1 LVATPDKLPVAGAA
15 RNEDRESAAG
25 SNTVATVTEP
35 PPNPRPPRGALIVI
49 AVGLLACVAAA
60 LLSTDK
66 GSGEAANLEWV
77 QTAPMP
83 DSKPVKVPAGGQ
95 TMQLTDGQIRA
106 TGTNVSGYSLFQ
118 VASTL
123 RIGAGAPV
131 GNGRILCAV
140 KAGPRSEVAQTSGGL
155 RATYPRS
162 SEAGIYSQE
171 VPETILVDFSA
182 RGSELAVL
190 ETTGIRRFTSEKGV
204 KLEWPTYK
212 VGTERLKYFIAGG
225 KPKQDLLLPFYT
237 VWKTT
242 AVPAAGV
249 ACTLT
254 TSAGEASVRTSGGLR
269 KVPPPIDEE
278 AEEENEEKAE
288 EEAEE
293 KTKE

>member
-1 LVATPDKLPVAGAA
+1 LVATPDKLPVAQATQ
-15 RNEDRESAAG
+15 NEDRESAAG

-35 PPNPRPPRGALIVI
+35 TSNPRPPRGALIVI

-60 LLSTDK
+60 LLTTDQS
-66 GSGEAANLEWV
+66 SGEAANLEWV
-77 QTAPMP
+77 QTAPIP
-83 DSKPVKVPAGGQ
+83 DSKPVQVPGGSQ
-95 TMQLTDGQIRA
+95 TMQLVGGGISA
-106 TGTNVSGYSLFQ
+106 TGTNVSGYSLFR
-118 VASTL
+118 VAATL
-123 RIGAGAPV
+123 RIDAGAPV

-140 KAGPRSEVAQTSGGL
+140 KAGPRSEIAQTAGGL

-182 RGSELAVL
+182 RGAELAVL
-190 ETTGIRRFTSEKGV
+190 ETEGIRRFTSEKGV
-204 KLEWPTYK
+204 KLEWPEYK

-225 KPKQDLLLPFYT
+225 KPKQDLELPFYT

-242 AVPAAGV
+242 AVPSAGV

-254 TSAGEASVRTSGGLR
+254 TSAGEASVRTSGAL
-269 KVPPPIDEE
+269 KKIPPPIDEE

-288 EEAEE
+288 EAEE
-293 KTKE
+293 KAKE